1 MKAETTIWIW
11 KQVQNKGDIIFMDFS
26 EFQIEYFSK
35 PSKETI
41 YIREIVFVLEQG
53 FIDEFDELD
62 NTSTHILISHN
73 SNPIATARFYKI
85 SDENFVIGR
94 FAVIKEYRNKGI
106 GRFLMGKIEEK
117 IIENGG
123 KVMELSAQLQAK
135 GFYES
140 LGYRALGDIYYDQ
153 HAKHIHM
160 EKKL

>member
-1 MKAETTIWIW
+1 
-11 KQVQNKGDIIFMDFS
+11 MDFN
-26 EFQIEYFSK
+26 EFQVTYFSK

-41 YIREIVFVLEQG
+41 YIREIVFVHEQG

-62 NTSTHILISHN
+62 NTSIHILISHN
-73 SNPIATARFYKI
+73 YNPVATARFYKI
-85 SDENFVIGR
+85 SDENFAIGR
-94 FAVIKEYRNKGI
+94 FAVIREYRNRGI
-106 GRFLMGKIEEK
+106 GRFLMDKVEEK
-117 IIENGG
+117 IKENGG
-123 KVMELSAQLQAK
+123 KKAELSAQLQAK